1 MDKLFIK
8 ALRLEAIIGIHAD
21 ERKLK
26 QPIALDVELT
36 LQTQAAIASDQ
47 INQTV
52 DYESLAGK
60 IAQWVA
66 ATDFQ
71 LVESLADFLA
81 RKLLAEFPLQAVS
94 LRLSK
99 FTEKVAADAVGVCI
113 KRTLAGS

>member
-1 MDKLFIK
+1 MDKLFIH
-8 ALRLEAIIGIHAD
+8 ALRLEAIIGIHPD
-21 ERKLK
+21 ERQFK
-26 QPIALDVELT
+26 QPIALDIELT

-47 INQTV
+47 IDQTV
-52 DYESLAGK
+52 DYESLAAK

-81 RKLLAEFPLQAVS
+81 KKLLAEFPLQMVS

-99 FTEKVAADAVGVCI
+99 FTEKVAADAVGICVE
-113 KRTLAGS
+113 RSRDS